1 MKYFYLSLLLFSFCA
16 SGFAQDIPLKRD
28 SLKTDITTPL
38 PGQPDSVESVDLP
51 LKFLRLNPVENLQPQ
66 FTPYD
71 RHTVSP
77 QPGNRSSGLPTVHW
91 SGAAADYFNSK
102 RRTAVAAIMPLPG
115 LLLYSSVTLGL
126 VETPWFGKGYYN
138 ILNAGANY
146 AVSPVLNIGV
156 SGGYHSNF
164 GTLPFWNTGV
174 DATVMLHPNLMIDGG
189 VTYMSTAS
197 NMFNMNQSAVMVDMH
212 GRYRISDDWFLNGYG
227 GMPVHQNSNH
237 PNRPMMPMM
246 NTPYYGGSVEH
257 WFKPTMGVEAGM
269 IWMRDMFSG
278 KMRPQPKLELLFR
291 PGR

>member
-1 MKYFYLSLLLFSFCA
+1 M
-16 SGFAQDIPLKRD
+16 KRD
-28 SLKTDITTPL
+28 SLKTDIATPL
-38 PGQPDSVESVDLP
+38 PGQPDSVESVGLP
-51 LKFLRLNPVENLQPQ
+51 LKFLRLNPAENLQPQ

-77 QPGNRSSGLPTVHW
+77 QPGNRSSGLPAVHW
-91 SGAAADYFNSK
+91 SGAASDYFNSK
-102 RRTAVAAIMPLPG
+102 SRTAVAATMPTSN
-115 LLLYSSVTLGL
+115 LLLYSSATLGL
-126 VETPWFGKGYYN
+126 VETPWFGKGNYY

-146 AVSPVLNIGV
+146 AVSPLLNMGV
-156 SGGYHSNF
+156 SGGYNSNF
-164 GTLPFWNTGV
+164 GTLPFWNAGV
-174 DATVMLHPNLMIDGG
+174 NASLMLHPNLMIDGG
-189 VTYMSTAS
+189 ITYMSTAS

-212 GRYRISDDWFLNGYG
+212 SRYRISDDWYLNGYG
-227 GMPVHQNSNH
+227 GMPVLQSSNH
-237 PNRPMMPMM
+237 PTRPMMPMM

>member
-1 MKYFYLSLLLFSFCA
+1 MKHNYLLLLLLLLSLSL
-16 SGFAQDIPLKRD
+16 SGFAQEIPVKRD
-28 SLKTDITTPL
+28 SLKTGVTSPMAR
-38 PGQPDSVESVDLP
+38 QPDSVRSVYLP
-51 LKFLRLNPVENLQPQ
+51 LRFPRLNPAENLEPQ
-66 FTPYD
+66 FTPYE

-77 QPGNRSSGLPTVHW
+77 QPGNRSSGLPAVHW
-91 SGAAADYFNSK
+91 SGAASDYFNSK

-212 GRYRISDDWFLNGYG
+212 SHYR
-227 GMPVHQNSNH
+227 
-237 PNRPMMPMM
+237 
-246 NTPYYGGSVEH
+246 
-257 WFKPTMGVEAGM
+257 
-269 IWMRDMFSG
+269 SG